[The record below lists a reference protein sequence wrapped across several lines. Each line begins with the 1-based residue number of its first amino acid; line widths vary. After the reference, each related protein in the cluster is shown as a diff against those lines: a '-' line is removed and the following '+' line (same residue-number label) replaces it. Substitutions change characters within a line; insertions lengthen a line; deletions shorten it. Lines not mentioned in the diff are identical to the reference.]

1 MGVQEL
7 VAMAAQIGSRL
18 QMRLP
23 PVNAG
28 ALLHR
33 YVQDLSLPEVNIN
46 LAPFHTLSV
55 SHADR

>member
-1 MGVQEL
+1 
-7 VAMAAQIGSRL
+7 MAAQIGSRL